1 MNIENDKLKRHN
13 SFSNNCISSFSLLFT
28 NMKES
33 KRLLETYNDFIK
45 KYLEAINSYYI
56 ELTELN
62 CHFLDGNYKSSVI
75 DTPIFYLG
83 KSIKNAVQKQINNL
97 FLILDSRVFIDFSKA
112 VSEFSQILEESSNL
126 IQSQSKSENI
136 EPIANSLMTSYKDFE
151 NKIIDEYIGE
161 KYNKHIPDLDKEP
174 LNVNIDSICFLER
187 TFLQFEEGQKK
198 NFFNDLKT
206 AEKKIVGV
214 FVQMKKIVEKV
225 IEMLDTNYNEFL
237 NVLKDMKD
245 EFVNSN
251 IGEIADGTEELKF
264 KKIDYSEAFK
274 YIIKIIDNPKIKVE
288 SSDKID
294 DTQKKGEIEKNQDK
308 KIKDDKDKT
317 KDKTNKLDKKNTPI
331 QYEEDNVLTLT
342 EEDVYNIVKKIYDYD
357 FKLLNK
363 SDYNLEIEREKIKV
377 LNYSKSLLSFDM
389 EKNKM
394 ETITDEEVNEFYE
407 LLKKRKNFFHFLIFL
422 NNYRTTGKYKL
433 PERVYNIIIKILN
446 IIEDDLMKNMEF
458 TLENLCLIL
467 SQTFYILKEG
477 KKLYLTEGIKV
488 HPIFKK
494 NEFWENHLNQMIE
507 EDIHKIEAFSK
518 KDEVKFTKEK
528 KQQKIN
534 ELILTKVIPISKNMS
549 EFGVS
554 KENILKIIEPIMT
567 KYNVDQSS
575 RAMIISIMDQ
585 EDDI

>member
-1 MNIENDKLKRHN
+1 MNIEHDKSKRHS
-13 SFSNNCISSFSLLFT
+13 SFSQNSINSFSLLFT
-28 NMKES
+28 NMKQS
-33 KRLLETYNDFIK
+33 KKLLETYNDFIK
-45 KYLEAINSYYI
+45 KYLETVNSYYI

-62 CHFLDGNYKSSVI
+62 CHFLDGNYTSSII

-97 FLILDSRVFIDFSKA
+97 FSILDSRVFFDFSKA
-112 VSEFSQILEESSNL
+112 VSEFSEILEKSSDL
-126 IQSQSKSENI
+126 IQSQNNSENI
-136 EPIANSLMTSYKDFE
+136 EPIANSLMTTYKDFE
-151 NKIIDEYIGE
+151 EKIIDEYIGE
-161 KYNKHIPDLDKEP
+161 KYNKHIPGLDKEP
-174 LNVNIDSICFLER
+174 LNQKIDSILFLER
-187 TFLQFEEGQKK
+187 TFLDFEEGQKK

-225 IEMLDTNYNEFL
+225 IKMLETNYNDLL
-237 NVLKDMKD
+237 NLLKDMKD
-245 EFVNSN
+245 EFINSN
-251 IGEIADGTEELKF
+251 IGETSDGTEELKF

-288 SSDKID
+288 NADKID
-294 DTQKKGEIEKNQDK
+294 DNEKKGEIEKNEDK
-308 KIKDDKDKT
+308 QIKNDKDKI
-317 KDKTNKLDKKNTPI
+317 KDKTNKLDDKSTPI
-331 QYEEDNVLTLT
+331 QSEEDGMLTLT
-342 EEDVYNIVKKIYDYD
+342 EEDVYNIIKRIYDYD

-363 SDYNLEIEREKIKV
+363 SDYNLELEGEKIKV
-377 LNYSKSLLSFDM
+377 LNYSKKLLSFDIENNKK
-389 EKNKM
+389 EK
-394 ETITDEEVNEFYE
+394 ITDEEENDFYD
-407 LLKKRKNFFHFLIFL
+407 LLQKRENIRHFLIYL
-422 NNYRTTGKYKL
+422 NNYRSTGKYNL
-433 PERVYNIIIKILN
+433 PERVYNIITKIFN

-467 SQTFYILKEG
+467 SQTFYIIKEG
-477 KKLYLTEGIKV
+477 KKLYLNEGIKE
-488 HPIFKK
+488 HPIFKQ
-494 NEFWENHLNQMIE
+494 NEFWENQLNQMIE
-507 EDIHKIEAFSK
+507 IDIHKIESYANKNEMKFS
-518 KDEVKFTKEK
+518 KEK

-534 ELILTKVIPISKNMS
+534 ELILTKVMPTSKNMI